1 MWHKLPKTEIH
12 ATGRDGK
19 LTFATEVRRCPTKSV
34 LGTTDL
40 EPFMISRPSAHIQL
54 LTFNGHVTLSV
65 AAYGPHSASA
75 PQLLVQLPEPQNL
88 R

>member
-1 MWHKLPKTEIH
+1 
-12 ATGRDGK
+12 
-19 LTFATEVRRCPTKSV
+19 VRHVANPSQNRKSTPQVETVSSPIPQKSV
-34 LGTTDL
+34 VVPQKPYW
-40 EPFMISRPSAHIQL
+40 EQQ
-54 LTFNGHVTLSV
+54 TFNGHVTFSV